1 MRPPATYR
9 GSLPCRL
16 GLCDSTV
23 NMVGIMFGSSIIE
36 GKRMKDDSSS
46 LLSIVHDESS
56 LAEERIR
63 PYIRETPL
71 EYSSYLSR
79 LGQARVHLKL
89 ENLQLTGSFKLRGAM
104 NKLLSLS
111 AKERQKGVV
120 TASSGNHGYAFAYL
134 TEFFHFPGI
143 IYLPE
148 TTSEAKIEALK
159 EFGAQLV
166 IQGDDC
172 VRAEEAGRA
181 AAAAKGLAYIPPYN
195 DVQVMGGQSTVGI
208 ELTRQIP
215 DIDTL
220 LVPVGGGGLISGI
233 TAHFKTK
240 DKECIIFGCQP
251 QNSRVMYESIR
262 AGHILDMRS
271 LPTLSDGTAGGI
283 EADSLT
289 FPICRD
295 FVDDFFLISE
305 TEIQESLQLIL
316 EKHHILAEGAA
327 VLPVAAYLKHKERFK
342 GKNVVMIL
350 SGNKLSLAALKEI
363 L

>member
-1 MRPPATYR
+1 MTENSSRI
-9 GSLPCRL
+9 L
-16 GLCDSTV
+16 STIYEQ
-23 NMVGIMFGSSIIE
+23 GI
-36 GKRMKDDSSS
+36 
-46 LLSIVHDESS
+46 

-79 LGQARVHLKL
+79 LGQARVYLKL

-111 AKERQKGVV
+111 AEERKKGVV

-134 TEFFHFPGI
+134 TELFQFPGKI
-143 IYLPE
+143 FLPDTTAE
-148 TTSEAKIEALK
+148 TKIEALK
-159 EFGAQLV
+159 EFGAEVV

-181 AAAAKGLAYIPPYN
+181 ASAEKELAYIPPYN
-195 DVQVMGGQSTVGI
+195 DFQVMGGQATVGI
-208 ELTRQIP
+208 ELARQIQ
-215 DIDTL
+215 DMDTL
-220 LVPVGGGGLISGI
+220 LVPVGGGGLIAGI
-233 TAHFKTK
+233 TAHLKSE
-240 DKECIIFGCQP
+240 DKALSIFGCQP
-251 QNSRVMYESIR
+251 ENSRVMYESIR
-262 AGHILDMRS
+262 AGHIVDMAS

-295 FVDDFFLISE
+295 FVDDFFLLSE
-305 TEIQESLQLIL
+305 TELQEALKLIL
-316 EKHHILAEGAA
+316 EKHHLLVEGAA
-327 VLPVAAYLKHKERFK
+327 VLPVAAYLKHIDRFK

-350 SGNKLSLAALKEI
+350 SGNKLSLTALKEI